1 MSFLTKI
8 FGTKEQKLER
18 YQFNDNDRQTS
29 ADLRLLRA
37 KRKSVLEQIEIE
49 KANLELQK
57 AKIELEDLKAELM
70 EDEDDEE
77 SGSTADAMITTLLTS
92 VLAANKQPTA
102 PIVEQPQQTVLTDD
116 DIKNIVHSIP
126 EKYLKMAR
134 KMPEEQ
140 LRSIGKMQMPNLSDL
155 DLNRAIAYIKSLN

>member
-49 KANLELQK
+49 RANLELQK
-57 AKIELEDLKAELM
+57 AKIELEDLKAELL
-70 EDEDDEE
+70 EDDDDEE

-102 PIVEQPQQTVLTDD
+102 PVVEPQQTSLSDE